1 LPLLVLVLLAGGTVT
16 GVGVPVVIAVL
27 AQRFGPGSGPG
38 RWWVATGLVGGAL
51 VLDRLGVRAPAVGRQ
66 VPQPWGHRHGPWAA
80 ALRYAPRLG
89 FGPATIVPSWLWW
102 AGLGVGT
109 VGGVTSALAFGIS
122 YVCIRCGTTVGIGA
136 GIPDGVAMAQR
147 MRRVAAARPAAD
159 RLAVGAGLI
168 ATAVL
173 TAQALR

>member
-1 LPLLVLVLLAGGTVT
+1 MPLLVLVLLVGGAVT
-16 GVGVPVVIAVL
+16 GVGAPVAIAAL
-27 AQRFGPGSGPG
+27 GQRFGPGPG
-38 RWWVATGLVGGAL
+38 AGRMATAAGLVAGAL
-51 VLDRLGVRAPAVGRQ
+51 ALDRLGVRAPAVGRQ

-109 VGGVTSALAFGIS
+109 MGGVGSALAFGIS
-122 YVCIRCGTTVGIGA
+122 YVCIRCWTTVGIGA
-136 GIPDGVAMAQR
+136 GVPDGVAMAQR
-147 MRRVAAARPAAD
+147 MRRVVTARPAAD
-159 RLAVGAGLI
+159 RLAVGVGLLATI
-168 ATAVL
+168 AL